1 MFGEGA
7 VFCAGG
13 LSLNVA
19 PQLIRKV
26 EVDSGQTETFIES
39 NQQYTRW
46 EIVNIHKFP
55 NHILKIIYIA
65 WLF

>member
-26 EVDSGQTETFIES
+26 EVDNGQTETFIVS

-46 EIVNIHKFP
+46 
-55 NHILKIIYIA
+55 
-65 WLF
+65 

>member
-1 MFGEGA
+1 M
-7 VFCAGG
+7 FCAGG

-19 PQLIRKV
+19 PQFRKF
-26 EVDSGQTETFIES
+26 EADSGQTETFVES

-55 NHILKIIYIA
+55 NQVLKVIYIT